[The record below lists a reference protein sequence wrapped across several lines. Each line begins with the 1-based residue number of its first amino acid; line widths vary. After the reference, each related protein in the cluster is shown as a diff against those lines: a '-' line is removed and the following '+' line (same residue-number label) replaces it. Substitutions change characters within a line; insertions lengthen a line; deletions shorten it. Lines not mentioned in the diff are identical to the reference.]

1 MQIVCKYIKNII
13 LKNDDGEIEMM
24 YQDFDEYID
33 SITIRTDAINPDPN
47 LKRGWVGDLTVVS
60 DNGINISDGE
70 EVDERFSQ
78 TYKDVLLR
86 NIKVRSDMESAVGLE
101 YLFLKY

>member
-1 MQIVCKYIKNII
+1 MQIACKYIKNII

-24 YQDFDEYID
+24 YRDFDEDID
-33 SITIRTDAINPDPN
+33 SITIFTEAINPDPN

-60 DNGINISDGE
+60 DNGINISNGE

-86 NIKVRSDMESAVGLE
+86 NIKVRSGMESAMGLE

>member
-1 MQIVCKYIKNII
+1 MHIVCRNIKNII

-24 YQDFDEYID
+24 YQDFDEDID
-33 SITIRTDAINPDPN
+33 SITIRTEAINPDPN
-47 LKRGWVGDLTVVS
+47 LKRGWVGDLTLIS
-60 DNGINISDGE
+60 TNGINVSDGE

-86 NIKVRSDMESAVGLE
+86 NIKVRSERECVMGLE

>member
-1 MQIVCKYIKNII
+1 MHIVCRNIKNII
-13 LKNDDGEIEMM
+13 LNNDDGEIEMM
-24 YQDFDEYID
+24 YQDFDEDID
-33 SITIRTDAINPDPN
+33 SITIFTEAINPDPN

-60 DNGINISDGE
+60 TNGLNVSNGE

-86 NIKVRSDMESAVGLE
+86 NIKVRSEREYVMGLE